1 MKKNIVKF
9 LFVLMALITAV
20 VTAAG
25 CTFIAKNNTFPS
37 ANTDKDSV
45 IAAQGVEFVTEDA
58 NKRVKLDME
67 EAVEK
72 VERTAVALQVD
83 GGAGS
88 GVIVDVKFEGDD
100 VSWKK
105 DDNIIYIITC
115 HHMVSDTENITVMIP
130 DENCSYSNEDY
141 IFEGKIGSE
150 TPSYYESQGYAV
162 TLVGGD
168 MESDIAIIKI
178 NLAKKAKSG
187 NILSKDKIVMAT
199 IPSEESGYKVKKGE
213 TVFSVGNPT
222 GTLPGTVSGGVV
234 SYLERETS
242 VNEVGNMTLMQI
254 DVSTNPGNSG
264 GGLYNLYG
272 ELIGITNAGN
282 TNYEGIN
289 FAIPCYLSTNNGFV
303 EIAEQLGGTASE
315 NNYGYVTG
323 RKVKFGFTVNEQAD
337 TDTTYIVVAAV
348 TEKSLAANSGM
359 QEGDIIEKISVNEG
373 EAVAV
378 YTVKEF
384 SAILGGLKVGDRIKI
399 TVQRQVRR
407 GFRIVYESVDL
418 NTMVTAAFHF
428 CNTGK

>member
-83 GGAGS
+83 SGAGS

-105 DDNIIYIITC
+105 DDNMIYIITC
-115 HHMVSDTENITVMIP
+115 HHMVSNTENITVMIP

-242 VNEVGNMTLMQI
+242 VNEVGNMMLMQI

-282 TNYEGIN
+282 TNYVGIN

-303 EIAEQLGGTASE
+303 EIAE
-315 NNYGYVTG
+315 
-323 RKVKFGFTVNEQAD
+323 
-337 TDTTYIVVAAV
+337 
-348 TEKSLAANSGM
+348 
-359 QEGDIIEKISVNEG
+359 
-373 EAVAV
+373 
-378 YTVKEF
+378 
-384 SAILGGLKVGDRIKI
+384 
-399 TVQRQVRR
+399 
-407 GFRIVYESVDL
+407 
-418 NTMVTAAFHF
+418 
-428 CNTGK
+428 

>member
-83 GGAGS
+83 SGAGS

-105 DDNIIYIITC
+105 DDNMIYIITC
-115 HHMVSDTENITVMIP
+115 HHMVSNTENITVMIP

-242 VNEVGNMTLMQI
+242 VNEVGNMMLMQI

-282 TNYEGIN
+282 TNYVGIN

-378 YTVKEF
+378 YTIKEF